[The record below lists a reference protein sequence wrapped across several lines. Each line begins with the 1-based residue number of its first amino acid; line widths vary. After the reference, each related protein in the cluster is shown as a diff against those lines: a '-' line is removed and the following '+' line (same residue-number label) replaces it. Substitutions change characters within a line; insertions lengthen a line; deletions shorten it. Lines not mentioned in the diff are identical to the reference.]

1 MQAHTFGTARLSVQ
15 NSISLPTQPYER
27 RIRRQMAVLAD
38 IGARPV
44 RSQADLEACLNDVL
58 LTGSEMLQISRCSL
72 WQFAPD
78 GSGIECTAYVDD
90 PGVPNIV
97 GVRINAAAHPDYF
110 SELKT
115 NRLFISDN
123 TQTDDRLASLRTYL
137 TDAWIGAM
145 LDAPVLIGGQSWG
158 VLCCEHRGGPRQ
170 WLIEEQSFVA
180 NLADCVA
187 IAVTNLQRAQA
198 EERLGQA
205 EGRLRSLLSTQEKQ
219 TTAVTIDPLTR
230 LPNRDALRLRL
241 EELAA
246 SRTGYAIICIDCDDL
261 AKVNDSL
268 GHAAGDTA
276 LSVLAQRLEQ
286 QANRFGLLARL
297 RSDEFALLVPGVHT
311 PGDLEAIADVLLTEV
326 RTPVNIAGHT
336 LTQSISLGIAL
347 PDRLEDDADE
357 VIRNAATAMR
367 RAKEQGGGTFAHF
380 DPTMRH
386 QAVARLRLE
395 ADLVTALRHDELQ
408 LFYQPIIALGERRL
422 VGFEGLVRWIHPKAG
437 VIPPSQFIEQAE
449 ESSLILDI
457 GAHLF
462 NQACAQAARWRRLL
476 GDTAPTISVNLSARQ
491 FADPALLRLIDA
503 AMASHKVPGKAL
515 KLEVTETSILAHA
528 DLVLNQIH
536 AIRERGLAVVIDD
549 FGTGYSSFSHLLQ
562 FPIDGL
568 KIDRRFVAQIGQD
581 RRSTAIVDAMITLAR
596 SLELNLVAE
605 GIETPEVAN
614 YLTAH
619 GCWGGQG
626 YLFDRPLSAEAAM
639 QRLELALPLPEPLGK
654 AAQ

>member
-1 MQAHTFGTARLSVQ
+1 MPQ
-15 NSISLPTQPYER
+15 SIPLLTQPYER
-27 RIRRQMAVLAD
+27 RIRRQMTVLAD

-44 RSQADLEACLNDVL
+44 RSQADLSACLNDVL
-58 LTGSEMLQISRCSL
+58 LIASEMLQISRCSL
-72 WQFAPD
+72 WQFTPD

-90 PGVPNIV
+90 PGVPSII
-97 GVRINAAAHPDYF
+97 GMMFTSRQFPEYF
-110 SELKT
+110 NEIRT
-115 NRLFISDN
+115 HRLFISDN
-123 TQTDDRLASLRTYL
+123 TLVDPRLSSLKHYF
-137 TDAWIGAM
+137 DGAWIGAI
-145 LDAPVLIGGQSWG
+145 LDAPILIGGQNWG

-170 WLIEEQSFVA
+170 WLVEEQSFVA

-187 IAVTNLQRAQA
+187 IAVSNLQRAEA

-205 EGRLRSLLSTQEKQ
+205 EGRLRALLSTQELQ
-219 TTAVTIDPLTR
+219 IAAIAIDPLTK

-241 EELAA
+241 NALVSERQA
-246 SRTGYAIICIDCDDL
+246 YAILCIDCDDL

-268 GHAAGDTA
+268 GHAAGDLA
-276 LSVLAQRLEQ
+276 LSMLAQRLDHH
-286 QANRFGLLARL
+286 ATKFGMLARL
-297 RSDEFALLVPGVHT
+297 RSDEFALLVPGVMK
-311 PGDLEAIADVLLTEV
+311 PADLETIAEVLLTEV
-326 RTPVNIAGHT
+326 RSPVTIDGHT

-347 PDRLEDDADE
+347 PDRLDDDPDE

-367 RAKEQGGGTFAHF
+367 RAKEQGGGTFTHF
-380 DPTMRH
+380 NPTMRH

-395 ADLVTALRHDELQ
+395 ADLVAALSQDELQ
-408 LFYQPIIALGERRL
+408 LFFQPIIALSDRRL
-422 VGFEGLVRWIHPKAG
+422 VGFEGLVRWIHPSEG
-437 VIPPSQFIEQAE
+437 IIMPGQFIEQAE

-462 NQACAQAARWRRLL
+462 HQACTQAARWRARL
-476 GDTAPTISVNLSARQ
+476 GAEAPTISINLSARQ
-491 FADPALLRLIDA
+491 FADPALLRMIDT
-503 AMASHKVPGKAL
+503 SLETTCVPGSAL
-515 KLEVTETSILAHA
+515 KLEVTETSILSHA

-536 AIRERGLAVVIDD
+536 ALRERGLAVVIDD

-568 KIDRRFVAQIGQD
+568 KIDKRFVSQIGQD

-626 YLFDRPLSAEAAM
+626 YLFDRPLTAEAAM
-639 QRLELALPLPEPLGK
+639 QRIEQMQSHALPGT
-654 AAQ
+654 

>member
-1 MQAHTFGTARLSVQ
+1 MT
-15 NSISLPTQPYER
+15 
-27 RIRRQMAVLAD
+27 VLAE

-44 RSQADLEACLNDVL
+44 RSRADLEACLNDVL
-58 LTGSEMLQISRCSL
+58 LTASEMLQISRCSL
-72 WQFAPD
+72 WQFTPD
-78 GSGIECTAYVDD
+78 GAGIECTAYVDD
-90 PGVPNIV
+90 PGVPNII
-97 GVRINAAAHPDYF
+97 GLKLAAADYPGYF
-110 SELKT
+110 NELRT

-123 TQTDDRLASLRTYL
+123 TQADARLGSLRTYL
-137 TDAWIGAM
+137 QEAWIGAM
-145 LDAPVLIGGQSWG
+145 LDAPIVIGGQSWG
-158 VLCCEHRGGPRQ
+158 VLCCEHRGGPRH
-170 WLIEEQSFVA
+170 WLVEEQSFVA

-205 EGRLRSLLSTQEKQ
+205 EGRLRALLSTQEQ
-219 TTAVTIDPLTR
+219 QLAAITVDPLTQ
-230 LPNRDALRLRL
+230 LPNRDALRERL
-241 EELAA
+241 NELVGARVA
-246 SRTGYAIICIDCDDL
+246 YAVICIDCDDL

-268 GHAAGDTA
+268 GHAAGDAA
-276 LSVLAQRLEQ
+276 LSMLAQRLDRHASQ
-286 QANRFGLLARL
+286 YGLLARL
-297 RSDEFALLVPGVHT
+297 RSDEFALLVPGVQT
-311 PGDLEAIADVLLTEV
+311 PADLEAIAETLLTEV
-326 RTPVNIAGHT
+326 RSPVNIAGHT

-347 PDRLEDDADE
+347 PERLEDDPDE

-367 RAKEQGGGTFAHF
+367 RAKEHGGGTYAHF

-395 ADLVTALRHDELQ
+395 ADLVSALRRDELQ
-408 LFYQPIIALGERRL
+408 LFYQPIMALGERRL
-422 VGFEGLVRWIHPKAG
+422 VGFEGLVRWLHPSEG
-437 VIPPSQFIEQAE
+437 IIPPSQFIEQAE

-457 GAHLF
+457 GAHLLH
-462 NQACAQAARWRRLL
+462 QACQQAARWRRLL
-476 GDTAPTISVNLSARQ
+476 GDSAPTISVNLSARQ
-491 FADPALLRLIDA
+491 FADPSLLRIIDEA
-503 AMASHKVPGKAL
+503 LASGKVPGSAL

-626 YLFDRPLSAEAAM
+626 YLFDRPLSPEAAM
-639 QRLELALPLPEPLGK
+639 QRLELALPPSE
-654 AAQ
+654 

>member
-1 MQAHTFGTARLSVQ
+1 MT
-15 NSISLPTQPYER
+15 
-27 RIRRQMAVLAD
+27 VLAD

-44 RSQADLEACLNDVL
+44 RSQVDLSACLNDVL
-58 LTGSEMLQISRCSL
+58 LTASEMLQISRCSL
-72 WQFAPD
+72 WQFTPD

-90 PGVPNIV
+90 PGVPSII
-97 GVRINAAAHPDYF
+97 GTTLHAGQFPEYF
-110 SELKT
+110 NEIRT
-115 NRLFISDN
+115 HRLFISDN
-123 TQTDDRLASLRTYL
+123 TLDDSRLTSLKAYL
-137 TDAWIGAM
+137 ENAWIGAM
-145 LDAPVLIGGQSWG
+145 LDAPILIGGQNWG

-170 WLIEEQSFVA
+170 WLVEEQSFVA

-187 IAVTNLQRAQA
+187 IAVSNLQRAEA

-205 EGRLRSLLSTQEKQ
+205 EGRLRALLSTQETQ
-219 TTAVTIDPLTR
+219 VAAITIDPLTK

-241 EELAA
+241 NELVSERLA
-246 SRTGYAIICIDCDDL
+246 YAILCIDCDDL

-268 GHAAGDTA
+268 GHAAGDLA
-276 LSVLAQRLEQ
+276 LSMLAQRLDQ
-286 QANRFGLLARL
+286 HTAKFGMLARL
-297 RSDEFALLVPGVHT
+297 RSDEFALLVTGVTT
-311 PGDLEAIADVLLTEV
+311 PAELEAIAEVLLTEV
-326 RTPVNIAGHT
+326 RSPVTIAGHT

-347 PDRLEDDADE
+347 PDRLEDDPDE

-367 RAKEQGGGTFAHF
+367 RAKEQGGGTFTHF
-380 DPTMRH
+380 NPTMRH

-395 ADLVTALRHDELQ
+395 ADLVAALSRDELQ
-408 LFYQPIIALGERRL
+408 LFFQPIIALDDRRL
-422 VGFEGLVRWIHPKAG
+422 VGFEGLVRWIHPTEG
-437 VIPPSQFIEQAE
+437 VIPPSRFIEQAE

-462 NQACAQAARWRRLL
+462 QQACTQAARWRALL
-476 GDTAPTISVNLSARQ
+476 GDDAPTISVNLSARQ
-491 FADPALLRLIDA
+491 FADPALLRIIDA
-503 AMASHKVPGKAL
+503 ALESNGVPGSAL
-515 KLEVTETSILAHA
+515 KLEVTETSILSHA

-536 AIRERGLAVVIDD
+536 ALRERGLAVVIDD
-549 FGTGYSSFSHLLQ
+549 FGTGYSSFSHLLL

-568 KIDRRFVAQIGQD
+568 KIDRRFVSQIGQD

-626 YLFDRPLSAEAAM
+626 YLFDRPLTAEAAM
-639 QRLELALPLPEPLGK
+639 QRIEQMLPHRITGT
-654 AAQ
+654 